1 MGIPAFYKHLIQTIG
16 GLTSKTRA
24 HPPKVFGL
32 DLNCAIYHCVRK
44 VQKRLPYAGESNHAT
59 WERELIQSVIQ
70 YIKYMDRI
78 VKPSEKLVIAVDG
91 VAPMAKIKQQRMRRF
106 KSAVGAEEE
115 GRIAAVARGIPYT
128 PTPRWDTNAIT
139 PGTAFMAALA
149 AELRAYAD
157 QQPTRVVV
165 SPADEPGEGE
175 QKLMDWIRQHKPH
188 DVVVYG
194 LDADLIVLSL
204 WAHAALGTKID
215 LFREETEFNGAVKT
229 DLFDGEQFMYFTL
242 EHLAAVL
249 HQKYGRGRA
258 KCDFIQD
265 FVAIMNLL
273 GNDFVPHGMA
283 LKIRDNGI
291 EQLLETY
298 QSQLG
303 STSVLTRQANGSVAY
318 NVDALK
324 VFFGAVDEPATMLRV
339 IKKKLESRVGATH
352 SKDPVDIAMARH
364 NDLPVSWAAERIFL
378 TPAGQLR
385 NDWAQLYDAKAL
397 LGANPADVTHAYLQS
412 LAWNLAYYAGEPV
425 DMTWYY
431 PWALPPRIQS
441 VLNTLES
448 TKTLPV
454 PRPDANTPALQPQE
468 QLAMVLPQS
477 SFHLLPKRFQD
488 LPQKYPY
495 AWPSQ
500 WSVYSFGR
508 RFLWECE
515 PEIPLITPQ
524 QMRHWLQ
531 V

>member
-1 MGIPAFYKHLIQTIG
+1 MIQSIG

-24 HPPKVFGL
+24 HAPKVFGL

-44 VQKRLPYAGESNHAT
+44 VQKRAPYAGESNHAV
-59 WERELIQSVIQ
+59 WEQELIQSVIQ

-78 VKPSEKLVIAVDG
+78 VKPTEKLVIAVDG

-115 GRIAAVARGIPYT
+115 GRIAAVARGVPYV

-139 PGTAFMAALA
+139 PGTNFMAALA
-149 AELRAYAD
+149 NALRTYAESNPKRII
-157 QQPTRVVV
+157 V

-175 QKLMDWIRQHKPH
+175 QKLMAWIRAHKPR

-204 WAHAALGTKID
+204 WAHATLGTKID
-215 LFREETEFNGAVKT
+215 LFREETEFNGAVKSDT
-229 DLFDGEQFMYFTL
+229 FGDEQFLYFNL
-242 EHLAAVL
+242 DHLAAVL
-249 HQKYGRGRA
+249 HQTYRRGANAPR
-258 KCDFIQD
+258 CDFIQD

-273 GNDFVPHGMA
+273 GNDFVPHGMV
-283 LKIRDNGI
+283 LKIRDEGI
-291 EQLLETY
+291 ERLLDIY
-298 QSQLG
+298 QSL
-303 STSVLTRQANGSVAY
+303 SEPVLHRHTDGSVSY
-318 NVDALK
+318 NVAALK
-324 VFFGAVDEPATMLRV
+324 AFFGSLDEPTTMLRV
-339 IKKKLESRVGATH
+339 IKKKLEARVGATY

-364 NDLPVSWAAERIFL
+364 NDTPVLWAAESIFL
-378 TPAGQLR
+378 TPNKQLR
-385 NDWAQLYDAKAL
+385 DDWGTLYDAKAMY
-397 LGANPADVTHAYLQS
+397 GASPADTTRAYLES

-431 PWALPPRIQS
+431 PWSLPPRIQS
-441 VLNTLES
+441 IMTALDSTNTL
-448 TKTLPV
+448 PC
-454 PRPDANTPALQPQE
+454 PRPAANTPELQPQE

-477 SFHLLPKRFQD
+477 SFHLLPKKFQD
-488 LPQKYPY
+488 LPHKYPY

-524 QMRHWLQ
+524 QMRAWLA
-531 V
+531 

>member
-1 MGIPAFYKHLIQTIG
+1 MIQSIG

-24 HPPKVFGL
+24 RAPKVFGL

-44 VQKRLPYAGESNHAT
+44 VQKRLPYAGESNHVA

-78 VKPSEKLVIAVDG
+78 VQPTEKLVIAVDG

-115 GRIAAVARGIPYT
+115 GRIAAVARGIPYV

-139 PGTAFMAALA
+139 PGTQFMTALA
-149 AELRAYAD
+149 QELRTYATTN
-157 QQPTRVVV
+157 PNRIIV

-175 QKLMDWIRQHKPH
+175 QKLMSWIRQHKPH

-204 WAHAALGTKID
+204 WAHSTLGTKID

-229 DLFDGEQFMYFTL
+229 DLFDGEQFLYFNL

-249 HQKYGRGRA
+249 HQTYGRG
-258 KCDFIQD
+258 KSQCTFIQD

-273 GNDFVPHGMA
+273 GNDFVPHGMV
-283 LKIRDNGI
+283 LKIRDEGI
-291 EQLLETY
+291 ERLLDIY
-298 QSQLG
+298 QAMNEP
-303 STSVLTRQANGSVAY
+303 VLHRTGDQVSY
-318 NVDALK
+318 NVKALK
-324 VFFGAVDEPATMLRV
+324 IFFGSLDEPATMLRV
-339 IKKKLESRVGATH
+339 IKKKLEARVGATY

-364 NDLPVSWAAERIFL
+364 NDTPVVWAAESIFI
-378 TPAGQLR
+378 TPNKQLR
-385 NDWAQLYDAKAL
+385 DDWGNLYDAKAMY
-397 LGANPADVTHAYLQS
+397 GASPAATTRAYLES

-431 PWALPPRIQS
+431 PWPLPPRIQS
-441 VLNTLES
+441 IQEALGS
-448 TKTLPV
+448 TVTLPT
-454 PRPDANTPALQPQE
+454 PRPDAATPELQPCE

-477 SFHLLPKRFQD
+477 SFHLLPKKYQD

-508 RFLWECE
+508 RFMWECE

-524 QMRHWLQ
+524 QMRTWLA
-531 V
+531 

>member
-1 MGIPAFYKHLIQTIG
+1 M
-16 GLTSKTRA
+16 
-24 HPPKVFGL
+24 FGL

-44 VQKRLPYAGESNHAT
+44 VQKRLPYAGESNHIA
-59 WERELIQSVIQ
+59 WERELIESVIQ

-78 VKPSEKLVIAVDG
+78 VKPTEKLVIAVDG

-115 GRIAAVARGIPYT
+115 GRIAAVARGVPYV
-128 PTPRWDTNAIT
+128 PVPRWDTNAIT
-139 PGTAFMAALA
+139 PGTQFMTVLASALRTY
-149 AELRAYAD
+149 AETN
-157 QQPTRVVV
+157 PTRIIV

-175 QKLMDWIRQHKPH
+175 QKLMDWIRAHKPR

-204 WAHAALGTKID
+204 WAHATLGTKID

-242 EHLAAVL
+242 KHLATAL
-249 HQKYGRGRA
+249 HQTYGRGRT
-258 KCDFIQD
+258 KCEFIQD

-291 EQLLETY
+291 EHLLETY

-303 STSVLTRQANGSVAY
+303 SIPVLNRQANGQVSY
-318 NVDALK
+318 NIAALK
-324 VFFGAVDEPATMLRV
+324 VFFGAIDEPATMLRV

-352 SKDPVDIAMARH
+352 SKDPVDQALARH
-364 NDLPVSWAAERIFL
+364 NDLPVSWAAERIFI
-378 TPAGQLR
+378 TPTGQLR
-385 NDWAQLYDAKAL
+385 NDWATLYDAKAL
-397 LGANPADVTHAYLQS
+397 LGANPADVTYAYFQS

-431 PWALPPRIQS
+431 AWALPPRIQS
-441 VLNTLES
+441 IQEGLES
-448 TKTLPV
+448 IQILPC
-454 PRPDANTPALQPQE
+454 PRPSASTPALQPQE
-468 QLAMVLPQS
+468 QLAMVLPIC
-477 SFHLLPKRFQD
+477 SFHLLPKRFHG
-488 LPQKYPY
+488 LPHKYPY

-524 QMRHWLQ
+524 QMRSWLTA
-531 V
+531 

>member
-1 MGIPAFYKHLIQTIG
+1 MIQTIG

-24 HPPKVFGL
+24 HSPKVFGL

-44 VQKRLPYAGESNHAT
+44 VQKRISYAGESNHAA
-59 WERELIQSVIQ
+59 WERELIQSVIA

-78 VKPSEKLVIAVDG
+78 VKPTEKLVIAVDG

-115 GRIAAVARGIPYT
+115 GRIAAVARGVPYT

-157 QQPTRVVV
+157 TNPQRIHV

-175 QKLMDWIRQHKPH
+175 QKLMDWIRAHKPH

-204 WAHAALGTKID
+204 WAHATLGTKID

-229 DLFDGEQFMYFTL
+229 DLFDGEQFMYFNL
-242 EHLAAVL
+242 EHLAAAL
-249 HQKYGRGRA
+249 HQTHGRGKQRNN
-258 KCDFIQD
+258 FIQD

-273 GNDFVPHGMA
+273 GNDFVPHGMV
-283 LKIRDNGI
+283 LKIRDEGI
-291 EQLLETY
+291 ERLLEIY
-298 QSQLG
+298 QTMSEH
-303 STSVLTRQANGSVAY
+303 VLQRHADGKVSY
-318 NVDALK
+318 NVTALK
-324 VFFGAVDEPATMLRV
+324 TFFGSLDEPATMLRV
-339 IKKKLESRVGATH
+339 IKKKLEARVGASY
-352 SKDPVDIAMARH
+352 SKDPVDQALARH
-364 NDLPVSWAAERIFL
+364 NDLPVVWAAERVFL
-378 TPAGQLR
+378 TPNRQLR
-385 NDWAQLYDAKAL
+385 DDWASLYDSKAL

-412 LAWNLAYYAGEPV
+412 LAWNLAYYAGDPV

-441 VLNTLES
+441 VQEALES
-448 TKTLPV
+448 TQELPC
-454 PRPDANTPALQPQE
+454 PRPAANTPALQPQE
-468 QLAMVLPQS
+468 QLAMVLPIS

-488 LPQKYPY
+488 LPAKYPY
-495 AWPSQ
+495 AWPTQ

-515 PEIPLITPQ
+515 PEIPLITPH
-524 QMRHWLQ
+524 QMRSWLA
-531 V
+531 